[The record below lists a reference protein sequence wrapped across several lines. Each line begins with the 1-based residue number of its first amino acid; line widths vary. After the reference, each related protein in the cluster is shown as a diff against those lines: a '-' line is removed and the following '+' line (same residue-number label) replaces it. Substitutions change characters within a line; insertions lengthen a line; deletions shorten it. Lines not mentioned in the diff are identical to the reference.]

1 MYQKHSETS
10 REAYRTLEGAKEA
23 AERIYKL
30 VEQSGLIGIS
40 APRVA
45 EALDMVPGTVAAR
58 VIGLERDK
66 RVIKLERREKSPSG
80 RPANVMVAARYKAEA
95 LARGERILFTKP
107 EENAGGA
114 GYDPEALEILKEVE
128 NYIALGTPILYGSP
142 LHKRIQSAIR

>member
-30 VEQSGLIGIS
+30 VDSTGLIGIS
-40 APRVA
+40 APHVA
-45 EALDMVPGTVAAR
+45 AALDMVPGTVAAR
-58 VIGLERDK
+58 VIGLERDQ

-80 RPANVMVAARYKAEA
+80 RPANVMVAYRFKAEA
-95 LARGERILFTKP
+95 LARGEKILFTKP
-107 EENAGGA
+107 EENTVGA
-114 GYDPEALEILKEVE
+114 GNDSAALELLKEVA

-142 LHKRIQSAIR
+142 LHKRIQSAII

>member
-30 VEQSGLIGIS
+30 VESTGLIGIS

-45 EALDMVPGTVAAR
+45 EALDMIPGTVSAR

-66 RVIKLERREKSPSG
+66 RIIKLERKENSPSG
-80 RPANVMVAARYKAEA
+80 RPANVMVAARFKAEA

-107 EENAGGA
+107 EESASAGP
-114 GYDPEALEILKEVE
+114 DTETLEILKEVE
-128 NYIALGTPILYGSP
+128 NYIALGSPILYGSQ